1 MPPASTENQ
10 PYLSVVI
17 PVFNEEENLTEL
29 HARLS
34 LTLNA
39 APWSWEVIY
48 VDDGSKD
55 TSWELLTRIQAH
67 DPHVCLVRF
76 NRNYGQ
82 HMAIFAGFEKVRGQV
97 VVTLDADLQ
106 NPPEEVPK
114 LVVKLEEGFD
124 VVSGWRQQRHDSVLR
139 KIPTW
144 MVAKLTSRVVGVQL
158 KDYGCMLRAYR
169 REVVDAMCASRETSS
184 YIPALANLYAAS
196 VAEIPVAHAERAAG
210 QSKYSLYKLI
220 KLNFD
225 LMTGFSVLP
234 IQMVSILGVL
244 IACMGLAFG
253 LFLFVRRLVVG
264 PEVGGVFTL
273 FAMLFVFV
281 GLQILV
287 VGLMGE
293 YLGRIYR
300 EVRHRPR
307 FVIRETRGPQAGS

>member
-1 MPPASTENQ
+1 MPPADTENQ

-17 PVFNEEENLTEL
+17 PVFNEEDNLTEL

-39 APWSWEVIY
+39 SPWSWEVIY

-55 TSWELLTRIQAH
+55 TSWELLSRIHGQ
-67 DPHVCLVRF
+67 DSHVRLVRF

-82 HMAIFAGFEKVRGQV
+82 HMAIFAGFETVRGQV

-114 LVVKLEEGFD
+114 LVTKLEEGFD
-124 VVSGWRQQRHDSVLR
+124 VVSGWRQKRHDSVLR

-144 MVAKLTSRVVGVQL
+144 LVAKMTSRVVGVQL

-169 REVVDAMCASRETSS
+169 REVVEAMCASQETSS
-184 YIPALANLYAAS
+184 YIPALANLYAAN
-196 VAEIPVAHAERAAG
+196 VGEIPVAHAERAG
-210 QSKYSLYKLI
+210 GESKYSIFKLI

-234 IQMVSILGVL
+234 IQMVSVLGVL
-244 IACMGLAFG
+244 IALMGLAFG
-253 LFLFVRRLVVG
+253 IFLFVRRLVVG

-273 FAMLFVFV
+273 FAILFVFV

-300 EVRHRPR
+300 EVRRRPR
-307 FVIRETRGPQAGS
+307 FVIRETRDPETGS

>member
-1 MPPASTENQ
+1 MPPAAKENQ

-17 PVFNEEENLTEL
+17 PVFNEEDNLAEL

-34 LTLNA
+34 LTLEA
-39 APWSWEVIY
+39 SPWSWEVIY

-55 TSWELLTRIQAH
+55 SSWELLGRIQEQDTRAR
-67 DPHVCLVRF
+67 LVRF

-114 LVVKLEEGFD
+114 LVRKLEEGFD
-124 VVSGWRQQRHDSVLR
+124 VVSGWRQNRHDSVLR

-144 MVAKLTSRVVGVQL
+144 LVAKMTSRVVGVNL

-169 REVVDAMCASRETSS
+169 REVVEAMCASQESSS
-184 YIPALANLYAAS
+184 YIPALANLYAAN

-210 QSKYSLYKLI
+210 RSKYGLLKLI

-234 IQMVSILGVL
+234 IQMVSVLGVL
-244 IACMGLAFG
+244 IALVGLGFG

-264 PEVGGVFTL
+264 PEVEGVFTL
-273 FAMLFVFV
+273 FAVLFVFV

-307 FVIRETRGPQAGS
+307 FVIRETRDPQAGS

>member
-1 MPPASTENQ
+1 MPPAATENQ

-17 PVFNEEENLTEL
+17 PVFNEEDNLTEL
-29 HARLS
+29 HARLA

-39 APWSWEVIY
+39 SPWDWEVLY

-55 TSWELLTRIQAH
+55 TSWKLLCRFQEQ
-67 DPHVCLVRF
+67 DSHVRLVRF

-82 HMAIFAGFEKVRGQV
+82 HMAIFAGFERVRGQV

-114 LVVKLEEGFD
+114 LVNKLEEGFD
-124 VVSGWRQQRHDSVLR
+124 VVSGWRQNRHDSVLR

-144 MVAKLTSRVVGVQL
+144 LVAKITSRVVGVQL

-169 REVVDAMCASRETSS
+169 SEVVEAMSASQESSS
-184 YIPALANLYAAS
+184 YIPALANLYAAN

-210 QSKYSLYKLI
+210 ESKYGLFQLI

-234 IQMVSILGVL
+234 IQMVSVLGVL
-244 IACMGLAFG
+244 IALIGLGFG
-253 LFLFVRRLVVG
+253 LFLFIRRLVVG

-273 FAMLFVFV
+273 FAILFVFV

-287 VGLMGE
+287 VGLTGE

-300 EVRHRPR
+300 EVRRRPR
-307 FVIRETRGPQAGS
+307 FVIRETRDSEAGS